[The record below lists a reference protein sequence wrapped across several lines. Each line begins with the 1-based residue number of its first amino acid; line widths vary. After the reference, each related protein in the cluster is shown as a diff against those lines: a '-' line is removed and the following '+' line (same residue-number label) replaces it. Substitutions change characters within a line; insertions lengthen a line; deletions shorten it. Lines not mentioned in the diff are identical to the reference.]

1 LHAAVLHAAVLYA
14 ALLYA
19 AVLNQETPMPRASKS
34 PPTNAATP
42 VIPPSK
48 TSHLF
53 STRKANDRT
62 PMTHEA
68 IAADI
73 EAFRKAGGT
82 IEVLGVTRALHRIG
96 PDAIEGASKDDA
108 PATPAKKP

>member
-1 LHAAVLHAAVLYA
+1 MSR
-14 ALLYA
+14 
-19 AVLNQETPMPRASKS
+19 PSKS
-34 PPTNAATP
+34 QPTDAATP

-53 STRKANDRT
+53 ATRKASDRT

-82 IEVLGVTRALHRIG
+82 IEVLGITRALHRIG
-96 PDAIEGASKDDA
+96 PDAIE
-108 PATPAKKP
+108 ATPTDDKPNPPQKPR

>member
-1 LHAAVLHAAVLYA
+1 
-14 ALLYA
+14 
-19 AVLNQETPMPRASKS
+19 MPRSSKS
-34 PPTNAATP
+34 QSADPTTP
-42 VIPPSK
+42 AIPPSK

-82 IEVLGVTRALHRIG
+82 IEVLGITRALHRIG
-96 PDAIEGASKDDA
+96 PDAIE
-108 PATPAKKP
+108 ATATEDKPNPPAKKR

>member
-1 LHAAVLHAAVLYA
+1 
-14 ALLYA
+14 
-19 AVLNQETPMPRASKS
+19 MPRAGKS
-34 PPTNAATP
+34 PPTDTATP

-82 IEVLGVTRALHRIG
+82 IEVLGITRALHRIG
-96 PDAIEGASKDDA
+96 PDAIEATATATDDK
-108 PATPAKKP
+108 PNTSAKKR